1 MGGIVKSIGRAIKK
15 VGKGLSKLIKKIAPA
30 LIIAAAVWA
39 GVAVLGAHSLGTLAT
54 EGIRGSIFSAGNFG
68 AGLGTIGRG
77 IGNFFMPGTFAGKQQ
92 AGAGTGMVS
101 ASGQEPTDL
110 SGQLARTFAE
120 TAGNKDMTTAQALMY
135 MTKMNL
141 FATGAQTLAG
151 LLDDSDEKEAALKY
165 AYGGAVTKGAKK
177 WVDENPDYMS
187 SWPSRSGEGVGKVTP
202 DWYQQQS
209 VGEPTVGRSSTKQFT
224 SPSPSAI
231 KTWTAPGE
239 YSSPGKGLI
248 TQAAQK
254 RYS

>member
-15 VGKGLSKLIKKIAPA
+15 VGKGISKLIKRIAPA

-39 GVAVLGAHSLGTLAT
+39 GVSILGAHSIGTLAA

-68 AGLGTIGRG
+68 AGLGTIGKG
-77 IGNFFMPGTFAGKQQ
+77 VANFFMPGTFPGKELVGYKQVGD
-92 AGAGTGMVS
+92 ADFGTFKLEEIW
-101 ASGQEPTDL
+101 ADK
-110 SGQLARTFAE
+110 
-120 TAGNKDMTTAQALMY
+120 AGNKDMTTSQALMY

-209 VGEPTVGRSSTKQFT
+209 VGEPTIGRSSTKQYM

-231 KTWTAPGE
+231 KTWKAPGE

-254 RYS
+254 RYG

>member
-15 VGKGLSKLIKKIAPA
+15 VGKGISKLIKRIAPA

-54 EGIRGSIFSAGNFG
+54 AGIRGSIFSAGNFG

-77 IGNFFMPGTFAGKQQ
+77 IGNFFMPGTFAGGQQ
-92 AGAGTGMVS
+92 AGVGTGMVS
-101 ASGQEPTDL
+101 ASGPEPSNL
-110 SGQLARTFAE
+110 KGMEQTFAQ
-120 TAGNKDMTTAQALMY
+120 TAGDKDMTTAQALMY

-141 FATGAQTLAG
+141 FATGAQALAG
-151 LLDDSDEKEAALKY
+151 MLDDSDEKEAALKY

-177 WVDENPDYMS
+177 WIDENPDYMS

-209 VGEPTVGRSSTKQFT
+209 VGEPTLGRSSTKQFM

-231 KTWTAPGE
+231 KTWDAPGE
-239 YSSPGKGLI
+239 YSSPGRGLI

-254 RYS
+254 RYG